1 MCSSACRDHA
11 LPCPCPAGM
20 GGRAA
25 GCILLQETSRLAMT
39 SHHFCRDDDARVP
52 RSAHFS
58 HYINIFP
65 CVITEDRADGWILP
79 L

>member
-25 GCILLQETSRLAMT
+25 GCILLQETSRL
-39 SHHFCRDDDARVP
+39 SGHDVSSLLQR
-52 RSAHFS
+52 
-58 HYINIFP
+58 
-65 CVITEDRADGWILP
+65 
-79 L
+79 